1 MVRAMKTAPVG
12 ELKSVAAT
20 AVALAPDRTSP
31 AILQAVDRAAS
42 CAYEID
48 PLRDSRWSGLVDN
61 HPQASVFHSPRWLT
75 ALKAVYG
82 YEPAAVTTCP
92 PGSPLTNGLVF
103 CRVKSW
109 LTGRRLVSLP
119 FSDHCDPLIR
129 SSGELDVLLV
139 HLKQQITQEKWK
151 YFEIRPISF
160 EPSVRTE
167 LGQFVTYYFHK
178 LDLGPGTDQL
188 FHNFHKDCVQRKIRR
203 AERERL
209 EYKEGAS
216 EDLLQKFY
224 HLLVMTRRR
233 QYLPPQP
240 LAWFRGLVAA
250 FGEDLK
256 IRVAS
261 KDGIPVA
268 SILTLSHKKTMV
280 YKYGCSNVA
289 FNNLGGTAL
298 LFWKTIQDGKER
310 GFEELEMGR
319 SDVDNHGLVAFKERW
334 GASRKSIS
342 YWTYPKKESTEV
354 SVWNKKMSRKIVSVI
369 PDLALEAVGNL
380 LYKHVG

>member
-1 MVRAMKTAPVG
+1 MTNAALKTAH
-12 ELKSVAAT
+12 ESERKSAT
-20 AVALAPDRTSP
+20 AAAPVLAPDRTLPIS
-31 AILQAVDRAAS
+31 QRVEHAAS
-42 CAYEID
+42 HAYEIG
-48 PLRDSRWSGLVDN
+48 PLSDRRWDAFVAG
-61 HPQASVFHSPRWLT
+61 HPQSSVFHSTNWLA

-82 YEPAAVTTCP
+82 YESIVVTTSAP
-92 PGSPLTNGLVF
+92 TGPLTNGLVF

-119 FSDHCDPLIR
+119 FSDHCDPLIG
-129 SSGELDVLLV
+129 SADELDALLV
-139 HLKQQITQEKWK
+139 HMKQQVTKEKWK
-151 YFEIRPISF
+151 YFEIRPISY
-160 EPSVRTE
+160 EPAGNTE
-167 LGQFVTYYFHK
+167 LSRFVTYYFHS
-178 LDLGPGTDQL
+178 LNLRPGIDQL
-188 FHNFHKDCVQRKIRR
+188 FHNLHKDCVQRKIRR

-209 EYKEGAS
+209 EYEEGAS

-240 LAWFRGLVAA
+240 LGWFRGLVAA
-250 FGEDLK
+250 FGKDLK
-256 IRVAS
+256 IRLAS

-298 LFWKTIQDGKER
+298 LFWKTIQDAKER

-319 SDVDNHGLVAFKERW
+319 SDIDNHGLVAFKERW

-354 SVWNKKMSRKIVSVI
+354 SVWNKNLSRKIVSVI

-380 LYKHVG
+380 LYRHVG

>member
-1 MVRAMKTAPVG
+1 MKAMKTARGG
-12 ELKSVAAT
+12 EFKSATAT
-20 AVALAPDRTSP
+20 AVALAPHITSR
-31 AILQAVDRAAS
+31 AILQAVDCVS
-42 CAYEID
+42 YGAYEID
-48 PLRDSRWSGLVDN
+48 PLRDSRWSVFVDT
-61 HPQASVFHSPRWLT
+61 HPRASVFHSPKWLT
-75 ALKAVYG
+75 TLQAVYG
-82 YEPAAVTTCP
+82 YEPAAVTTCSP
-92 PGSPLTNGLVF
+92 VSPLTNGLVF
-103 CRVKSW
+103 CRIRSW

-119 FSDHCDPLIR
+119 FSDHCDPLIG
-129 SSGELDVLLV
+129 SADEAEALLV
-139 HLKQQITQEKWK
+139 HMKQQVTKEKWK
-151 YFEIRPISF
+151 YLEIRPISY
-160 EPSVRTE
+160 EPSGQPE
-167 LGQFVTYYFHK
+167 LSRFVTYYFHS
-178 LDLGPGTDQL
+178 LNLRPGIDQL
-188 FHNFHKDCVQRKIRR
+188 FHDFHKGCVQRKIRR

-209 EYKEGAS
+209 EYEEGAS

-256 IRVAS
+256 IRLAS
-261 KDGIPVA
+261 KDGIPVT

-298 LFWKTIQDGKER
+298 LFWKTIQDAKQR

-342 YWTYPKKESTEV
+342 YWTYPKRESTEV
-354 SVWNKKMSRKIVSVI
+354 SVWNKKVSRKIVSVV

-380 LYKHVG
+380 LYRHVG